1 MSDKQKIGIAAD
13 SWKKKIFRKHLKKKG
28 YEFEEA
34 GGGVMHVFSIMIE
47 EKDLYKLQEDIKE
60 INQKARNSKL
70 N

>member
-1 MSDKQKIGIAAD
+1 MTDKQKIGIATD
-13 SWKKKIFRKHLKKKG
+13 PWKKKIFRKYLKKKG

-34 GGGVMHVFSIMIE
+34 GGDEIHVFTVMIE

-60 INQKARNSKL
+60 INQIARNSKL